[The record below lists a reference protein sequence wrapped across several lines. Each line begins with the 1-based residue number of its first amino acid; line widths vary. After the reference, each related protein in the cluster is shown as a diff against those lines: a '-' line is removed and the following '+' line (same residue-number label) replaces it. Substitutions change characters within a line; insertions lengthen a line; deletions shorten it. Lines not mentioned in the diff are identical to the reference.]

1 MLKVK
6 NLDLSYKK
14 DEQILHN
21 VSLNVNPGE
30 IVGLIG
36 MNGAGKSTLMRAVS
50 GVIPYQSGSITVNG
64 KDIKKLTAQQRREI
78 SFRKA
83 A

>member
-1 MLKVK
+1 MLKIK

-36 MNGAGKSTLMRAVS
+36 MNGAGKSTLMRAV
-50 GVIPYQSGSITVNG
+50 
-64 KDIKKLTAQQRREI
+64 
-78 SFRKA
+78 
-83 A
+83 